1 MLQSMGLQRVRHD
14 LKTEQQQQHHLYVE
28 SKKIQL
34 VNITKKKKKGSS
46 SRLTDTE
53 DKLVVITGEENKLGV
68 GQWKVQIIGYEL
80 GYKNILYNTG
90 NTANSLQ

>member
-1 MLQSMGLQRVRHD
+1 MLQSRGLQRVRHD
-14 LKTEQQQQHHLYVE
+14 LKTEQQQQHHLYVK

-34 VNITKKKKKGSS
+34 VNITKKRRR
-46 SRLTDTE
+46 SRFIDTE
-53 DKLVVITGEENKLGV
+53 NKPVVIIVEENQLGV

>member
-1 MLQSMGLQRVRHD
+1 MGLQRVRHD
-14 LKTEQQQQHHLYVE
+14 LKTEQQQHHLYVE

-34 VNITKKKKKGSS
+34 VNITKKRRR
-46 SRLTDTE
+46 SRFTYTE
-53 DKLVVITGEENKLGV
+53 NKPVVIIVEENQLGV